1 MSYDILSATDGSKY
15 LSKGDALPGL
25 NKKARYNSESD
36 FMYNRG
42 FNASAMYKHTFSE
55 AFKLM
60 ENCLIPMMT
69 LTTSVPNHWT
79 TSQATVPSMII
90 IT

>member
-42 FNASAMYKHTFSE
+42 SMLLPCISTHSA
-55 AFKLM
+55 KLS
-60 ENCLIPMMT
+60 N
-69 LTTSVPNHWT
+69 
-79 TSQATVPSMII
+79 
-90 IT
+90 